1 MFQHAGRTSALADLR
16 QSVTPFRRLR
26 AGARWRGLLHV
37 AAVAAVLVLQ
47 ACQPAPISPLTVGV
61 HTWVGYDPLVLARD
75 QGLLEAQQVKV
86 VELSSSSETQRHFR
100 NGLLDAAAL
109 TLDEALGLS
118 DQGID
123 LRVVAVLDASVGG
136 DAVLAGESIR
146 SLADLR
152 GARIA
157 VEGTTVGQLM
167 LQRLLQAAG
176 LALSDVQVV
185 NADVNRHLSELQ
197 SGRVGAA
204 VSHEPLAS
212 VLRAAGYRVVFDSRQ
227 MPGDIVDVLVV
238 RTELLQT
245 RPAQVDALLGAW
257 RDGVQALRA
266 DPLAA
271 ARLLAPGADLQP
283 DAYLSVLEGLRLYT
297 PEESLQQLNGTPPP
311 LAQDAGR
318 LVATLQQMGRIRNA
332 PDWSLLLAPAPAQ
345 RLLQK
350 GREP

>member
-1 MFQHAGRTSALADLR
+1 MFQHAERTSVLADLR
-16 QSVTPFRRLR
+16 QSVTSFSRPR
-26 AGARWRGLLHV
+26 AGARWRGLLRV
-37 AAVAAVLVLQ
+37 AAAAAVLVLQ
-47 ACQPAPISPLTVGV
+47 ACQPAPIPPMTVGV

-136 DAVLAGESIR
+136 DAVLAGEGIR

-245 RPAQVDALLGAW
+245 SPAQVDALLGAW

-283 DAYLSVLEGLRLYT
+283 DAYLSVLEGLQLYT